1 MKLFNLVALAGACAA
16 YDTSK
21 VRVDLYYESQCP
33 ACRSQITTNF
43 AKALGTKGF
52 GQMAIVKLH
61 PYGNAKE
68 SQSNEENGEWNF
80 TCQHGVA
87 ECEYNFMET
96 CALYLLHDK
105 KTFKQSQHQ
114 AFWFI
119 KCVEGDD
126 TGVNYQDVANK
137 CGKEAKIADT
147 VVADIMTCM
156 RGPAGNALE
165 HKEAL
170 LIGALNPPHTY
181 VPYFVVDGVHS
192 DAIQNAAGSNL
203 LGYVCQNYKGAH
215 KAAACSQEFEFS
227 TEDMDV
233 CYADNIV
240 FPMVDA
246 DVESFL

>member
-1 MKLFNLVALAGACAA
+1 
-16 YDTSK
+16 
-21 VRVDLYYESQCP
+21 
-33 ACRSQITTNF
+33 
-43 AKALGTKGF
+43 
-52 GQMAIVKLH
+52 
-61 PYGNAKE
+61 
-68 SQSNEENGEWNF
+68 
-80 TCQHGVA
+80 
-87 ECEYNFMET
+87 MET
-96 CALYLLHDK
+96 CALDILHDK

-215 KAAACSQEFEFS
+215 KATACSQEFEFS
-227 TEDMDV
+227 TEDMEV
-233 CYADNIV
+233 CYRDDIV
-240 FPMVDA
+240 FPV
-246 DVESFL
+246 VQEEVQSFL